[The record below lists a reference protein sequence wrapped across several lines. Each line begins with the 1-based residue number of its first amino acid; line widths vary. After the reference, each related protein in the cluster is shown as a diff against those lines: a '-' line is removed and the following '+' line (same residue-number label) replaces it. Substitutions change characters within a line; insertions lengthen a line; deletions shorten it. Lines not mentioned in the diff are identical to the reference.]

1 MATKQL
7 PDLIFPIYNSKRN
20 SQKTVNF
27 DINDYVN
34 KNDLSVQIL
43 SGQISV
49 PSLTTQSIQF
59 NGTTQS
65 IGFTDDDKNNLDG
78 LLSDTRTNEH
88 EMKLTDISYDESLL
102 KTTIDNNCY
111 IDNLKCGNLNV
122 DNLSNTTG
130 NLQTQI
136 NALRTATT
144 AMTYNTTTQTTSIS
158 DNLTATNF
166 TTTNFTT
173 SNLFLT
179 GEISA
184 RLLTTQSIQ
193 FNGTTQ
199 SIAFTEDDK
208 NNLDDL
214 MTDERTNINN
224 MKLTDISY
232 NEPLLKTTINNNCYI
247 DNLTCG
253 NLNVS
258 DLSNTS
264 GNLQNQINNINS
276 PVITDLID
284 KVNFLY
290 QVAYPALNPYSSGVK
305 AVSTW
310 TLRTAAT
317 NTWSSICWSSELML
331 FVAVSYDTTGNIIIT
346 SSDGITWTSRTSA
359 ANSNWKSVCWAR
371 ELSLF
376 VAVSSTDGTNSVMT
390 SSNGINWTLRACESN
405 SWTSACWSSELKIFV
420 AVAQDTTRI
429 GFRAMYSSN
438 GINWVL
444 SSTNDNNWRSVCW
457 SPQLSLFVAVSSNG
471 TNRVMTSSNG
481 INWTSRLVVAN
492 SWEAVCWSPELRKF
506 CAVSSSGT
514 NRVMTSSDG
523 INWNTYAASNA
534 YSWLSVCWSPQ
545 LMLFVATALT
555 GGTTDKI
562 MSSPDGMKWTSRTS
576 PNIAFESICW
586 SPELGIF
593 CGVSSTGTSGYRV
606 ITSSLDGRP
615 PTSQNVF
622 NSSSNNID
630 NSGNWDIKARNL
642 NLQNGLIQG
651 RSDGLNYAN
660 NIYDIYVG
668 YCLYIDSTAVS
679 FQTGGAT
686 YTLAASRTLPPGVY
700 MISGIVVLAKGNI
713 VNTSS
718 AAFNTSWTSSGGTV
732 PGVVNRQLIPT
743 DQVNPRIDLPTT
755 YLIITNTAGGTVSP
769 RYQFIIL
776 TGGSTAEVS
785 YEVSIIRIA

>member
-122 DNLSNTTG
+122 DNLINTTG

-184 RLLTTQSIQ
+184 PLLTTQSIQ

-232 NEPLLKTTINNNCYI
+232 NEPLLKTTINNNCYIDNLTCGNLNNIKITDISYDEPLLKTTINNNCHI

-405 SWTSACWSSELKIFV
+405 SWTSVCWSSELKIFV

-615 PTSQNVF
+615 PTNYNVF

-660 NIYDIYVG
+660 NIYDTYVG
-668 YCLYIDSTAVS
+668 YCLFIDSAAVA
-679 FQTGGAT
+679 FQSAGA
-686 YTLAASRTLPPGVY
+686 TLAASRTLPPGVY
-700 MISGIVVLAKGNI
+700 MISGIIILVKGNI
-713 VNTSS
+713 ANT
-718 AAFNTSWTSSGGTV
+718 
-732 PGVVNRQLIPT
+732 Q
-743 DQVNPRIDLPTT
+743 
-755 YLIITNTAGGTVSP
+755 
-769 RYQFIIL
+769 
-776 TGGSTAEVS
+776 
-785 YEVSIIRIA
+785 